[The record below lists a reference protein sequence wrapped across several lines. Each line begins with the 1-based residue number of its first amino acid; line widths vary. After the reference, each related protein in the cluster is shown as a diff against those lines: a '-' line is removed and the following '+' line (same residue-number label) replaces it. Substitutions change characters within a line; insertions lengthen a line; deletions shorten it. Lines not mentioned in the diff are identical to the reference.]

1 MTELKEKNA
10 PVKKA
15 LLKLVWF
22 GDMEF
27 GQFIVGEESYSF
39 VVVHDIFE
47 KINLQETHIEDY
59 AEQCGYSDYL
69 IPKDFEGEV
78 VFSKTF
84 LRRMLGL

>member
-1 MTELKEKNA
+1 MNE
-10 PVKKA
+10 
-15 LLKLVWF
+15 KLVWF

-27 GQFIVGEESYSF
+27 GQFIAGEESYFF

-47 KINLQETHIEDY
+47 KIHLQEEHIEEY

>member
-1 MTELKEKNA
+1 MSKNEK
-10 PVKKA
+10 
-15 LLKLVWF
+15 LIWF

-27 GQFIVGEESYSF
+27 GEFIVGDEASSF

-47 KINLQETHIEDY
+47 KISLKEENIEEY
-59 AEQCGYSDYL
+59 AEQCGYLDYL

-84 LRRMLGL
+84 LRRMIGL

>member
-1 MTELKEKNA
+1 MSKGEKQI
-10 PVKKA
+10 
-15 LLKLVWF
+15 WF
-22 GDMEF
+22 GDIEF
-27 GQFIVGEESYSF
+27 GQFVTTGEEKSYF

-47 KINLQETHIEDY
+47 KINLREENIEEY

>member
-1 MTELKEKNA
+1 MPKNE
-10 PVKKA
+10 
-15 LLKLVWF
+15 KLVWF

-27 GQFIVGEESYSF
+27 GQFIAGEESYSF

-47 KINLQETHIEDY
+47 KINLQEAHIEDY

>member
-1 MTELKEKNA
+1 MTELKGENV

-27 GQFIVGEESYSF
+27 GQSIAGEESYSF

-47 KINLQETHIEDY
+47 KINLQEAHIEDY

>member
-1 MTELKEKNA
+1 MTELKGENVS
-10 PVKKA
+10 VKKA

-27 GQFIVGEESYSF
+27 GRFIVSGESYLF
-39 VVVHDIFE
+39 VVIHDIFE
-47 KINLQETHIEDY
+47 KINLQEEHISDY

>member
-1 MTELKEKNA
+1 MSKGEK
-10 PVKKA
+10 
-15 LLKLVWF
+15 LIWF

-27 GQFIVGEESYSF
+27 GEFVVGDESSSF

-47 KINLQETHIEDY
+47 KISLKEENIEEY
-59 AEQCGYSDYL
+59 AEQCGYLDYL

-84 LRRMLGL
+84 LRRMIGL